1 MSGDCRRLR
10 SREKCEFSGAW
21 AISEGGTV
29 WGTVVDIAM
38 GTGRAIDDLSPS
50 IFAFYADI
58 FGIGGKSSRF
68 ALINRIIFGIGVEV
82 DRPVRDDDG
91 GEFADI
97 VEVNI
102 ARSDDFDHRE
112 GWDGVVASDGD
123 GGFGIKSTGRVV
135 EDVVDDGAIGAWV
148 GIDEG

>member
-1 MSGDCRRLR
+1 M
-10 SREKCEFSGAW
+10 
-21 AISEGGTV
+21 
-29 WGTVVDIAM
+29 
-38 GTGRAIDDLSPS
+38 
-50 IFAFYADI
+50 
-58 FGIGGKSSRF
+58 
-68 ALINRIIFGIGVEV
+68 EV

-112 GWDGVVASDGD
+112 GWDGVMASDGD
-123 GGFGIKSTGRVV
+123 GGIGIKSTGRVV

>member
-1 MSGDCRRLR
+1 M
-10 SREKCEFSGAW
+10 
-21 AISEGGTV
+21 
-29 WGTVVDIAM
+29 
-38 GTGRAIDDLSPS
+38 SPS

-102 ARSDDFDHRE
+102 ARSGDFDHRE

-123 GGFGIKSTGRVV
+123 GGIGIKSTGRVV